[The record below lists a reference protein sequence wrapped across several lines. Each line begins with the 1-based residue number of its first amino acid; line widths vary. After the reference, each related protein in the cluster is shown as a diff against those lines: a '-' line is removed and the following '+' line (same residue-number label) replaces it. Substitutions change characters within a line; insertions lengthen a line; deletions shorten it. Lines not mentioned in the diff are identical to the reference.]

1 MEDLKNKDELKNRIK
16 LCLDDLNYAIN
27 EQFYK
32 RTLRMMMEY
41 IEQTDSQ
48 IASLQ
53 EELKTYKDVDDKGL
67 FLKLPCKPGDT
78 IYLLKYWVGDWKI
91 EPYTVKTLDY
101 VLQLIEHGLIGE
113 LAFLTPEEAERE
125 LKNRQK

>member
-1 MEDLKNKDELKNRIK
+1 MEDFKNKDELKNRIK

-32 RTLRMMMEY
+32 RTLRMMLEH

-48 IASLQ
+48 ISSLQ
-53 EELKTYKDVDDKGL
+53 EELKAYKDVDDKGL
-67 FLKLPCKPGDT
+67 LLKLPCKPGDT
-78 IYLLKYWVGDWKI
+78 IYLLKYWVGDWMI
-91 EPYTVKTLDY
+91 VPHTVSTLNY
-101 VLQLIEHGLIGE
+101 VLQLIENELIGE